1 MVLRLEPLRQHP
13 DRRRFAPVQ
22 TLHLQQQMVLLGRDA
37 DLARRDFAD
46 AQKAPDLIA
55 EVRERVVVDA
65 WGVIPVASR
74 RAEHRSDNIMT

>member
-1 MVLRLEPLRQHP
+1 MQRAANGLVRLNSRRIARAVDPLVMLVNHHQLAPRQVL
-13 DRRRFAPVQ
+13 AC
-22 TLHLQQQMVLLGRDA
+22 
-37 DLARRDFAD
+37 RDFAD

-55 EVRERVVVDA
+55 EVGERVVVDA